1 MQLKIIYSFEN
12 DLKRILD
19 TIREI
24 DWFKEK
30 GYKVELPPEI
40 DMTKIKEYS
49 EQDVSFIL
57 KNKWSDVEYKKHEIK
72 ILEEWQKY
80 SKRLE
85 NDLNTAGLKPAK
97 EYIVFL
103 TRYGVGGSYDL
114 QGNNIVTLNVSYYE
128 RNTNRSVIVALLH
141 EIVHINIEEYIKQN
155 QISHGQKEKIVDM
168 IMKKS
173 FADDFP
179 QEDFLQK
186 WLYTKSLSEKSELI
200 FNELYPDVRSIIKKL
215 GILGSDTI

>member
-30 GYKVELPPEI
+30 GYRVELPPEI
-40 DMTKIKEYS
+40 DIAKIKEYS
-49 EQDVSFIL
+49 EQDVLFIL
-57 KNKWSDVEYKKHEIK
+57 KNKWSDEEYKKHEIR
-72 ILEEWQKY
+72 IIEEWKKY
-80 SKRLE
+80 SKKLE
-85 NDLNTAGLKPAK
+85 KDLNTAGLKPAK

-103 TRYGVGGSYDL
+103 TRYGVGGSYDS
-114 QGNNIVTLNVSYYE
+114 QSNSVILNVSYYE
-128 RNTNRSVIVALLH
+128 RNTNRLLIAALLH
-141 EIVHINIEEYIKQN
+141 EIVHINISSYIEQN

-173 FADDFP
+173 FADDFAP
-179 QEDFLQK
+179 EEFLQK
-186 WLYTKSLSEKSELI
+186 WLYTKSLSEKSEVI
-200 FNELYPDVRSIIKKL
+200 FNEFYPDVKSIIQKL
-215 GILGSDTI
+215 GNLFL